1 MARDGRI
8 VPTKARCVNY
18 STLIEVLTSS
28 DPSLLKEYS
37 WMFDGQNRFLDGSE
51 PLNSK
56 KHANRI

>member
-28 DPSLLKEYS
+28 DPSLLEEYS
-37 WMFDGQNRFLDGSE
+37 WMFDDKIDSSTAVNL
-51 PLNSK
+51 
-56 KHANRI
+56 